1 MDEDQES
8 LLRSI
13 SNQHRSFVKFIN
25 QTFRPVRLYWID
37 YQGNAVNYG
46 DLSPGDY
53 IDINTFAT
61 HPWIFV
67 DKETGCRYRVN
78 RKQVFFPEPWFKYHD
93 VNNRL
98 SNDGLPLRV
107 QRTNVYITLAVCTLR
122 ELSLR
127 AIKKCLRYDR
137 QAFLLDIPRSLQYEL
152 AMMLRSTDEAEY
164 LFP

>member
-67 DKETGCRYRVN
+67 DKETGCR
-78 RKQVFFPEPWFKYHD
+78 
-93 VNNRL
+93 L